1 MESEPRIVSGRL
13 ISDDLD
19 QEGHAEDEYDSQA
32 KQKDAAHS
40 ISNRL
45 LLFLLLHQILFSLLY
60 VIFGADKVL
69 LDIIDDFALLVDH
82 QRHLGEHLV
91 TLLVRIFK
99 LLDFGGFF
107 DDVFHFVL
115 QLQRMV
121 SQLLAVYELLQ
132 AVWIRH
138 QLLPFF

>member
-1 MESEPRIVSGRL
+1 MRLVQAGALIMEQVL
-13 ISDDLD
+13 T
-19 QEGHAEDEYDSQA
+19 
-32 KQKDAAHS
+32 
-40 ISNRL
+40 
-45 LLFLLLHQILFSLLY
+45 
-60 VIFGADKVL
+60 FGKREVL
-69 LDIIDDFALLVDH
+69 LTS
-82 QRHLGEHLV
+82 EKPPY
-91 TLLVRIFK
+91 IFK